1 MTGVLAAERG
11 ATTIADRVVAKIA
24 ARAAREAL
32 EGVPAQD
39 DGAGAGAGGAQGG
52 PGAGGPGAGGPGE
65 GVGGSGTNEG
75 AREGGA
81 DGEGGVRGPG
91 AGVHGRPPHAAV
103 VVHRDTARV
112 RISLELVY
120 PCDIGAQCAAV
131 RRQVTRRVRT
141 LAGLE
146 VPQVAVQVERLHSP
160 YTRERGKS
168 GGRVR

>member
-39 DGAGAGAGGAQGG
+39 DGAKAGAGGAQGR
-52 PGAGGPGAGGPGE
+52 PGAGGSSESGG
-65 GVGGSGTNEG
+65 
-75 AREGGA
+75 RGGA
-81 DGEGGVRGPG
+81 DGQGGARGPG
-91 AGVHGRPPHAAV
+91 GGVHGRPPHAAV

>member
-39 DGAGAGAGGAQGG
+39 DGAGTGTGGAQGG
-52 PGAGGPGAGGPGE
+52 PGAGGPGAGG
-65 GVGGSGTNEG
+65 SGTNEG
-75 AREGGA
+75 AREGG
-81 DGEGGVRGPG
+81 EGGARGPG
-91 AGVHGRPPHAAV
+91 GGVHGRPPHAAV

-112 RISLELVY
+112 RISLELGY

-131 RRQVTRRVRT
+131 RRQVARRVRT

-146 VPQVAVQVERLHSP
+146 VRQVAVQVERLHSP
-160 YTRERGKS
+160 YARERGKS